1 MSTKRPRAAAQ
12 TASAR
17 DERVRLD
24 TDERRAQLVALALA
38 LFSKHPYDAVS
49 IDDFAR
55 RAKISKGLVY
65 HYFPT
70 KRHLYVA
77 GLREA
82 ARQLLAAVEPQNAP
96 ARAAEPSLER
106 LREVG
111 LEQIRVALEAYFD
124 FVEARGPAFVAL
136 MRGGVGSDAEIA
148 RVVEDTR
155 LKLMK
160 RILIQAPPTL
170 DRPIVRAALRGW
182 IGFVEA
188 ASIRWLEE
196 RDTTRDAVVRVC
208 IDVFFATLATAV
220 TKG

>member
-1 MSTKRPRAAAQ
+1 MA
-12 TASAR
+12 TASIKRAQAQN
-17 DERVRLD
+17 ERIRLD
-24 TDERRAQLVALALA
+24 TDERRSQLVDLALA
-38 LFSKHPYDAVS
+38 IFSKHPYDEVS

-55 RAKISKGLVY
+55 HAKISKGLVY

-82 ARQLLAAVEPQNAP
+82 ARQLLAACEPAAPP
-96 ARAAEPSLER
+96 ARTKDVSIEG
-106 LREVG
+106 LRMAG
-111 LEQIRVALEAYFD
+111 LAQIRIALDSYFD

-136 MRGGVGSDAEIA
+136 MRGGIGSDPEIA

-155 LKLMK
+155 LRLMK
-160 RILIQAPPTL
+160 RILQQAPTAL

-188 ASIRWLEE
+188 ASIRWLEKD
-196 RDTTRDAVVRVC
+196 DTSREEVVRVC
-208 IDVFFATLATAV
+208 VDVFLASVASAV
-220 TKG
+220 SK

>member
-1 MSTKRPRAAAQ
+1 MAAA
-12 TASAR
+12 SAKR
-17 DERVRLD
+17 AQAQHERIRLE
-24 TDERRAQLVALALA
+24 TDERRAQLVELALA
-38 LFSKHPYDAVS
+38 IFSKHPYDEVS

-82 ARQLLAAVEPQNAP
+82 ARQLLAAIEPRTHP
-96 ARAAEPSLER
+96 ARAGEISIER
-106 LREVG
+106 LREAG
-111 LEQIRVALEAYFD
+111 LTEIRIALDAYFD
-124 FVEARGPAFVAL
+124 IVAARGPAFVAL
-136 MRGGVGSDAEIA
+136 MRGGIGSDTEIA

-160 RILIQAPPTL
+160 RILQQAPAAL

-182 IGFVEA
+182 IGFVES
-188 ASIRWLEE
+188 ASIRWLEKK
-196 RDTTRDAVVRVC
+196 DTSREDVVRVC
-208 IDVFFATLATAV
+208 VDVFFASVVAALAR
-220 TKG
+220 

>member
-1 MSTKRPRAAAQ
+1 MAA
-12 TASAR
+12 ASAR
-17 DERVRLD
+17 RAQAKEERVRLD
-24 TDERRAQLVALALA
+24 TDERRAQLVDLALA
-38 LFSKHPYDAVS
+38 IFSKHPYDEVS

-82 ARQLLAAVEPQNAP
+82 ARQLLDAVEPTSPP
-96 ARAAEPSLER
+96 ARAKEVSMEG
-106 LREVG
+106 LRGAGVA
-111 LEQIRVALEAYFD
+111 QIRVALDSYFD

-136 MRGGVGSDAEIA
+136 MRGGIGSDVEIA

-160 RILIQAPPTL
+160 RVLQQAPAAL

-188 ASIRWLEE
+188 ASIRWLEKK
-196 RDTTRDAVVRVC
+196 DTSREDVVRICV
-208 IDVFFATLATAV
+208 DVFLASVASAV
-220 TKG
+220 TR